1 MEFDLVERV
10 AQIMNDLSILL
21 DRVGN
26 LDDIYESD
34 LIDSRID
41 TGAYQHIQH
50 AIGRLDQYR
59 WEVGG
64 NE

>member
-1 MEFDLVERV
+1 MEFDLVETV
-10 AQIMNDLSILL
+10 ETIMNELHRLL

-26 LDDIYESD
+26 LDEIYESD

-41 TGAYQHIQH
+41 TGAYQHIQF
-50 AIGRLDQYR
+50 AISRLAAYA

-64 NE
+64 DE

>member
-1 MEFDLVERV
+1 MEFDLVEHV
-10 AQIMNDLSILL
+10 ETIMNDLSKLL

-50 AIGRLDQYR
+50 AISRLSEYV

>member
-1 MEFDLVERV
+1 MEFDLVETV
-10 AQIMNDLSILL
+10 QIIMNDLSNLL

-41 TGAYQHIQH
+41 TGAYQHIQF
-50 AIGRLDQYR
+50 AISRLAEYV

-64 NE
+64 DE